1 MGRQFVLKSFVI
13 YLSFLFAKMQL
24 KLWNFVIFFLSF
36 SYAQDCT
43 DYALNDCH
51 LGEDAEFISLNAG
64 SQLKCQLHC
73 EIQEECLF
81 YSYHK
86 RPTQNVDC
94 HLYTVP
100 FHVYANQCDV
110 RTGPLNQNPPG
121 KCLTP
126 EENSCEIEQHENCI
140 LYGERLESGLTA
152 PDVVTC
158 EAFCQINQGE
168 GCKYWEWSRE
178 KKTCNL
184 YDSAEK
190 QCNIAFGPSDGAP
203 GECGTTQK
211 PDETTI
217 GSTASPNYCDLT
229 CPEKGLEQFEDCNNC
244 GGYVEC
250 YNGVMTIKT
259 CPNCYLFDGAK
270 GYCNQPTQVAC
281 GDRPEDENCSAATKP
296 GDCPFDNG
304 YFKDAHNC
312 RNYFICKNGHPESMS
327 CKNGTFDGL
336 YDYNLEWCNWQDK
349 VDCEDRPICTGDY
362 PEYNNCQCQGAET
375 VDNFQCPN
383 SPNVEVFIDPYNCQH
398 IIVCQAGSQDDYYCE
413 SNQFGDDQTG
423 TCKDDPSVCRGKPI
437 CNNIQDSTDCY
448 CNNN

>member
-1 MGRQFVLKSFVI
+1 MGI
-13 YLSFLFAKMQL
+13 LSYCVTGDSISPAKMGDHIMLDLDEWALVLSKMLRFHFNISEDIKKIVQTIRVEMKPEL
-24 KLWNFVIFFLSF
+24 IPLAEEKSNFGKVVKKAIREMW
-36 SYAQDCT
+36 
-43 DYALNDCH
+43 ALEYEVDELQTKFAESIGTMDLDNLDVDFI
-51 LGEDAEFISLNAG
+51 EDMM
-64 SQLKCQLHC
+64 H
-73 EIQEECLF
+73 
-81 YSYHK
+81 
-86 RPTQNVDC
+86 D
-94 HLYTVP
+94 
-100 FHVYANQCDV
+100 
-110 RTGPLNQNPPG
+110 
-121 KCLTP
+121 
-126 EENSCEIEQHENCI
+126 
-140 LYGERLESGLTA
+140 LTA
-152 PDVVTC
+152 PDVATC
-158 EAFCQINQGE
+158 EAFCKINQGE
-168 GCKYWEWSRE
+168 GCKYWAWSRE

-211 PDETTI
+211 PEETTI
-217 GSTASPNYCDLT
+217 GSTASPGYCDVT
-229 CPEKGLEQFEDCNNC
+229 CPEVGMELFEDCNNC

-250 YNGVMTIKT
+250 YNGVMTTKT

-281 GDRPEDENCSAATKP
+281 GSRPEDEDCSAETKP

-304 YFKDAHNC
+304 YFKDVHNC
-312 RNYFICKNGHPESMS
+312 RNYFICKNGVAESMS

-349 VDCEDRPICTGDY
+349 VDCEDRPICTGDP
-362 PEYNNCQCQGAET
+362 PEYKNCQCQGAET